1 MNTRFQTAPWSLCY
15 FWWVRRGLGYVL
27 NSRGN
32 QRPPQAG
39 FFADLGDVL
48 HKNHVAGFHSGTYFR
63 RKTHPKILKNS
74 GKIPPKIGILHFKFS
89 RHFTLTFRNLGQP
102 RREGT
107 WNENQHSDALIDT
120 HGWVSLHVRGGGM
133 GCPRW
138 PQITKNMRNR
148 RISMSTCGKKK
159 ISSKKSS

>member
-102 RREGT
+102 RRKGT
-107 WNENQHSDALIDT
+107 WNENQHSDALNCI
-120 HGWVSLHVRGGGM
+120 W
-133 GCPRW
+133 
-138 PQITKNMRNR
+138 
-148 RISMSTCGKKK
+148 
-159 ISSKKSS
+159 ISSMLWPLVALSVCTSVFKVWEIAKNILYINCIQ